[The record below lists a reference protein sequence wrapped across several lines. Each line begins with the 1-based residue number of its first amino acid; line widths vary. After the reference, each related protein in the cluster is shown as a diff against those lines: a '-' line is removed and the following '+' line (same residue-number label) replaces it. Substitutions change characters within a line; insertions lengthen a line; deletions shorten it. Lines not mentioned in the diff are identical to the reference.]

1 MATLTARPQEKLT
14 IKHKRVLDAYFAE
27 RINDPQYEGEKDIYT
42 VKSGDSIS
50 KIANK
55 KGTTVSDIIANN
67 TDITSAN
74 KHLIKVGQKI
84 NITKQTKKGDKVSFK
99 RMDAANLGDEVYVI
113 VKTENISGVEVCINV
128 KQGKTDNPE
137 VEFESK
143 GMFIAQEGNNDI
155 SLAKA
160 TVGAYSN
167 DSEITNKDD
176 FANWAIFKITLGA
189 RHQED
194 IGEALD
200 KLDDKKAFLF
210 LVVDA
215 HTRNKIDINYDGQ
228 NEDDETTFTNRWLDI
243 KGKWFELKS
252 NAKFPITPE
261 QLEQIFPES
270 AKTRREEVAKAI
282 NKYSDEFEIHNLN
295 RMSHF
300 LGQIGTETGELMQ
313 LKENY
318 NYSAKTIYDIFLKKV
333 LITHPTKTGKY
344 TFKYHD
350 LIEGYNATLECEYSN
365 PTSNSQKNY
374 GHKRDVENPIEVT
387 KVGNNAS
394 WDYDVF
400 KNTYSIKS
408 SYVKSKSL
416 FDYVY
421 GCRMANDKKST
432 NDGSD
437 YFGVGFIHLTGKEK
451 YEALHDKWNSLYPDD
466 KKDFMGNDI
475 SLLKTNVDTAMKA
488 SMIIWKHVQNNTN
501 GKADKGNLDSAIK
514 AVTKDVNGGDNG
526 LAHRKK
532 YTKKAYEVLE

>member
-113 VKTENISGVEVCINV
+113 VKTENLSGVEVCINV

-137 VEFESK
+137 VESESK

-189 RHQED
+189 RHQEEID
-194 IGEALD
+194 KALE

-243 KGKWFELKS
+243 KGKWFELG
-252 NAKFPITPE
+252 NN
-261 QLEQIFPES
+261 
-270 AKTRREEVAKAI
+270 I
-282 NKYSDEFEIHNLN
+282 NKNYIYIN
-295 RMSHF
+295 RFS
-300 LGQIGTETGELMQ
+300 E
-313 LKENY
+313 KW
-318 NYSAKTIYDIFLKKV
+318 
-333 LITHPTKTGKY
+333 TGKNKSSMTFGTYKFGDLTGY
-344 TFKYHD
+344 TCEPYGEETEDSGKDKRIPAGEYNIKWHVTTKYPKNK
-350 LIEGYNATLECEYSN
+350 YTLETDFGKKFQLDYEEL
-365 PTSNSQKNY
+365 KNGVICIY
-374 GHKRDVENPIEVT
+374 
-387 KVGNNAS
+387 
-394 WDYDVF
+394 
-400 KNTYSIKS
+400 
-408 SYVKSKSL
+408 
-416 FDYVY
+416 
-421 GCRMANDKKST
+421 NDKVSA
-432 NDGSD
+432 NRGILMHAGQDG
-437 YFGVGFIHLTGKEK
+437 GWTVGCVLPSSKLDKTLNKRNMNIKESV
-451 YEALHDKWNSLYPDD
+451 ECLHKILDKIDD
-466 KKDFMGNDI
+466 IGINQVKIVITDETD
-475 SLLKTNVDTAMKA
+475 
-488 SMIIWKHVQNNTN
+488 
-501 GKADKGNLDSAIK
+501 
-514 AVTKDVNGGDNG
+514 
-526 LAHRKK
+526 
-532 YTKKAYEVLE
+532 